1 MSEVKENGSDPENE
15 APESTE
21 LGAEEQ
27 KTAGGA
33 IKGPGFGVNE
43 EGYFFVEA
51 HMSLPHALL
60 QGVLHEAAE
69 FLEENHPNSMRS
81 RSKKA
86 KEKQIIQPQRGFRG
100 FNLFGKR

>member
-1 MSEVKENGSDPENE
+1 MSDVKENGTDPKNE
-15 APESTE
+15 APESATA
-21 LGAEEQ
+21 GAQEQ
-27 KTAGGA
+27 KAPGGG

-60 QGVLHEAAE
+60 QGTLLEAME
-69 FLEENHPNSMRS
+69 FLAENHPNSMRMRS
-81 RSKKA
+81 RKA
-86 KEKQIIQPQRGFRG
+86 KDKEIIQPKPGFRG